1 MAITDHPI
9 TAKAHTN
16 IALVKYWGKL
26 DEQLIIPQNDSLS
39 ITLDEFYTQ
48 TAVQFDPNLAADEVV
63 FDDQILSTTDSHRV
77 RTFLDQVRALAHID
91 YRAKVTTQNFVP
103 TAAGLASSA
112 SGFAALAGAASRAAG
127 LNLNRRDLSRLARR
141 GSGSAT
147 RSIFGGFVA
156 WQQGHDD
163 ATSYAYPIDE
173 QPTWDIAVVALV
185 LTAKQKKISSRVGMK
200 RAVETS
206 PFYPAWVTASQADF
220 KTMKTAIETQNF
232 DLLGHTS
239 EQNAM
244 RMHALTLSSD
254 PTFTY
259 FNADSL
265 KAMKMVTDLRLRGI
279 PCYFTMDAGPN
290 VKIICHGNDAKHIAQ
305 HFQTAFGQDHV
316 LVTRPGAG
324 ISISD

>member
-1 MAITDHPI
+1 MVIADHPI

-26 DEQLIIPQNDSLS
+26 DNQLIIPQNDSLS
-39 ITLDEFYTQ
+39 LTLDEFYTQ
-48 TAVQFDPNLAADEVV
+48 TTVQFLPELSADEVI
-63 FDDQILSTTDSHRV
+63 FDNERLSESASKRV
-77 RTFLDQVRALAHID
+77 RTFLDHVRQLAGINFHARVIT
-91 YRAKVTTQNFVP
+91 KNFVP

-147 RSIFGGFVA
+147 RSIFGGFAA
-156 WQQGHDD
+156 WQQGQDD

-185 LTAKQKKISSRVGMK
+185 LNAKQKKISSRVGM
-200 RAVETS
+200 RLAVETS
-206 PFYPAWVTASQADF
+206 PFYSAWIKASQADF
-220 KTMKTAIETQNF
+220 ETVKTAIQNEDF
-232 DLLGHTS
+232 ELLGHTS

-254 PTFTY
+254 PNFTY
-259 FNADSL
+259 FNADSIQ
-265 KAMKMVTDLRLRGI
+265 AMNMVKELRLQGI
-279 PCYFTMDAGPN
+279 SCYFTMDAGPN
-290 VKIICHGNDAKHIAQ
+290 VKIICQGADAERIRCY
-305 HFQTAFGQDHV
+305 FQSSFGQDQV
-316 LVTRPGAG
+316 LVTRSGTG
-324 ISISD
+324 ISISN

>member
-1 MAITDHPI
+1 MTIATHPI

-26 DEQLIIPQNDSLS
+26 DTQLIIPQNDSLS
-39 ITLDEFYTQ
+39 MTLDEFYTK
-48 TAVQFDPNLAADEVV
+48 TCVQFLPELATDKII
-63 FDDQILSTTDSHRV
+63 FDGEELSDKDSAKI
-77 RTFLDQVRALAHID
+77 RTFLNLVRDLAHIT
-91 YRAKVTTQNFVP
+91 YRAKVETKNFVP

-127 LNLNRRDLSRLARR
+127 LILNRRDLSRLARR

-163 ATSYAYPIDE
+163 ETSFAYPIDE
-173 QPTWDIAVVALV
+173 QPTWNLAVIALV
-185 LTAKQKKISSRVGMK
+185 LTAKQKKISSRVGMQL
-200 RAVETS
+200 AVETS
-206 PFYPAWVTASQADF
+206 PFYAEWIKASQADF
-220 KTMKTAIETQNF
+220 ETVKTAIQNQDF
-232 DLLGHTS
+232 TLLGHTS

-254 PTFTY
+254 PNFTY

-265 KAMKMVTDLRLRGI
+265 RAMKMVKDLRLQGI

-290 VKIICHGNDAKHIAQ
+290 LKIICQGADAERIAQ
-305 HFQTAFGQDHV
+305 YFQAVFGDKQV
-316 LVTRPGAG
+316 LITRPGSG

>member
-1 MAITDHPI
+1 MVIADHPI

-26 DEQLIIPQNDSLS
+26 DNELIIPQNDSLS

-48 TAVQFDPNLAADEVV
+48 TSVEFLPDLAADEVV
-63 FDDQILSTTDSHRV
+63 FDGEKLSADSSVKV
-77 RTFLDQVRALAHID
+77 RTFLNLVRNLANID
-91 YRAKVTTQNFVP
+91 DRAKVVTQNFVP

-112 SGFAALAGAASRAAG
+112 SGFAALAGAASKAAG

-156 WQQGHDD
+156 WQQGHND
-163 ATSYAYPIDE
+163 ATSFAYPIDE

-185 LTAKQKKISSRVGMK
+185 LTAKQKKVSSRVGM
-200 RAVETS
+200 RLAVETS
-206 PFYPAWVTASQADF
+206 PFYSAWVAASRADF
-220 KTMKTAIETQNF
+220 ETVKTAIQNQDF

-259 FNADSL
+259 FNADSI
-265 KAMKMVTDLRLRGI
+265 KAMNMVKDLRLQGI

-290 VKIICHGNDAKHIAQ
+290 VKIICQGADAKRIAA
-305 HFQTAFGQDHV
+305 HFQTVFGKDQV
-316 LVTRPGAG
+316 LITRPGAG

>member
-1 MAITDHPI
+1 MAIASHPI

-26 DEQLIIPQNDSLS
+26 DQQLIIPQNDSLS
-39 ITLDEFYTQ
+39 ITLDEFYSETS
-48 TAVQFDPNLAADEVV
+48 VQFLPSLTNDEVT
-63 FDDQILSTTDSHRV
+63 FDQQRLADQASLKIR
-77 RTFLDQVRALAHID
+77 RFLDGVRQLAGVSE
-91 YRAKVTTQNFVP
+91 RAKVVTHNHVP
-103 TAAGLASSA
+103 TSAGLASSA

-127 LNLNRRDLSRLARR
+127 LKLSRRELSRLARR

-147 RSIFGGFVA
+147 RSIYGGFVA

-163 ATSYAYPIDE
+163 ATSFAYPIDE
-173 QPTWDIAVVALV
+173 NPDWDIAIVALV
-185 LTAKQKKISSRVGMK
+185 LAKQQKKISSRQGM
-200 RAVETS
+200 RLAVETS
-206 PFYPAWVTASQADF
+206 PFYPAWITTSKTDF
-220 KTMKTAIETQNF
+220 ATVKRSISDRNF

-254 PTFTY
+254 PSFTY

-265 KAMKMVTDLRLRGI
+265 QAMDMVRDLRLQGLH
-279 PCYFTMDAGPN
+279 CYFTMDAGPN
-290 VKIICHGNDAKHIAQ
+290 VKIICRGVDAPRIA
-305 HFQTAFGQDHV
+305 TAFQKRFGPDNV

-324 ISISD
+324 ITITE